1 MRIGRSLAL
10 SSSNQNSANIIK
22 NKSEDKFLSI
32 LDSDVK
38 SDMDLEENK
47 DDINT
52 NEELILFIG
61 SLSNSIKINENIESN
76 EISNGSISDLTR
88 ESINFNKNEK
98 FSLSIELD
106 DIYNRNINEF
116 GEKLVAPEDKL
127 RKNYLVQEIG
137 KCINNESIGKL
148 IELQNKGK
156 DLLING
162 KLNSII
168 KETNEISNENISDLT
183 RESIDFNKNEKFSLS
198 IQLDDIYNNNINEF
212 SERLVGLEDK
222 LNRNYLVREISKF
235 INKESMGEVIELPCN
250 EVKDKVIN
258 QIDTNNEVGEVE
270 LDYKMMNILDK
281 FKNNNTKSNIGE
293 EVSLRIKDIKRI
305 DLLDTINSNTYKADN
320 TKRELDLMKNIRI
333 GSFKVKENNDLDT
346 NIESNISNNIFIFSA
361 EDKLNTNEVKPQFI
375 RKEYFSEDVI
385 QIVKYLKN
393 NGVEE
398 LTVKINPKDLG
409 EVNIK
414 ILKSKNEEKLVITLA
429 KDETFSLV
437 KENINEIKNHLSS
450 LEINIKKIDVETTID
465 NLKNFSENLNQNFNR
480 NNTKEQKRNRQS
492 NKQENEIEN
501 KLENNNLNIDLLI

>member
-1 MRIGRSLAL
+1 
-10 SSSNQNSANIIK
+10 
-22 NKSEDKFLSI
+22 
-32 LDSDVK
+32 
-38 SDMDLEENK
+38 
-47 DDINT
+47 
-52 NEELILFIG
+52 
-61 SLSNSIKINENIESN
+61 
-76 EISNGSISDLTR
+76 
-88 ESINFNKNEK
+88 
-98 FSLSIELD
+98 
-106 DIYNRNINEF
+106 
-116 GEKLVAPEDKL
+116 
-127 RKNYLVQEIG
+127 
-137 KCINNESIGKL
+137 
-148 IELQNKGK
+148 
-156 DLLING
+156 
-162 KLNSII
+162 
-168 KETNEISNENISDLT
+168 
-183 RESIDFNKNEKFSLS
+183 
-198 IQLDDIYNNNINEF
+198 
-212 SERLVGLEDK
+212 
-222 LNRNYLVREISKF
+222 
-235 INKESMGEVIELPCN
+235 
-250 EVKDKVIN
+250 
-258 QIDTNNEVGEVE
+258 
-270 LDYKMMNILDK
+270 
-281 FKNNNTKSNIGE
+281 
-293 EVSLRIKDIKRI
+293 
-305 DLLDTINSNTYKADN
+305 
-320 TKRELDLMKNIRI
+320 MKNIRI